1 MMTQNLAHTVETA
14 VFTGDNSHAT
24 LFIVIMVIMAVI
36 IIGMVVFSVISSKKN
51 KTTIEVIPKEKQEN
65 SDKEE

>member
-14 VFTGDNSHAT
+14 AFTGDNSHAT

-36 IIGMVVFSVISSKKN
+36 IIGMVVFSVISSKR
-51 KTTIEVIPKEKQEN
+51 E
-65 SDKEE
+65 

>member
-1 MMTQNLAHTVETA
+1 
-14 VFTGDNSHAT
+14 
-24 LFIVIMVIMAVI
+24 MVIMAVI
-36 IIGMVVFSVISSKKN
+36 IVGMVVFSVISSKKN